1 MYYVDTDSSQWV
13 ESSPQSPAA
22 TDTLRGTN
30 ANGDYTQFADGTLIC
45 WVATAT
51 TSASATK
58 AITYPMSFTS
68 NPVCTVTVEA
78 TTPFIVT
85 TCFPSVTG
93 IGINGW
99 NMSSARVAV
108 VCKIMAVGR
117 WK

>member
-13 ESSPQSPAA
+13 ENSPQSPAT
-22 TDTLRGTN
+22 TDTLSGTN
-30 ANGDYTQFADGTLIC
+30 ANGDYTKFADGTLIC
-45 WVATAT
+45 WVSTT
-51 TSASATK
+51 TSASAAK
-58 AITYPMSFTS
+58 AITYPMAFTS

-93 IGINGW
+93 IGISGR